1 MNMKKGILTLISL
14 IVLALSLPLQACQPA
29 SANNFEVL
37 SLELNPDYKVIV
49 NEKFTV
55 TADISNTGT
64 SEASYVVPVMVN
76 GIADDRKSI
85 LVAPGKSQQVQFT
98 LARSSPG
105 TYEIRVGDKSAS
117 IEVEKSLP
125 AVLKL
130 SDLKI
135 NMEQANPGEE
145 VVVTALISNT
155 GGSPGNYIAE
165 MKINGTTEQADK
177 VILPPGVNY
186 TFAFKVIK
194 NDPGTYTVAMGD
206 LTTQFTVLK
215 PIQTIQLTEP
225 PATPYKRTSQRP
237 SSCCGGGTTTT
248 GGACP

>member
-1 MNMKKGILTLISL
+1 MKKGILALISL
-14 IVLALSLPLQACQPA
+14 IILVLSLPMQACQPA
-29 SANNFEVL
+29 SANNFEAL

-64 SEASYVVPVMVN
+64 GEAIYNVPVMVN

-98 LARSSPG
+98 LSKSSPG
-105 TYEIRVGDKSAS
+105 TYEIRVGDKSSS
-117 IEVEKSLP
+117 IKIEESLP

-130 SDLKI
+130 SDLKV

-145 VVVTALISNT
+145 VVVTTLISNT

-165 MKINGTTEQADK
+165 LKINDAIEQADK
-177 VILPPGVNY
+177 VILPPGVDY
-186 TFAFKVIK
+186 IFAFKITK
-194 NDPGTYTVAMGD
+194 NDPGTYTVAIGD
-206 LTTQFTVLK
+206 LTTQFTVLE

-225 PATPYKRTSQRP
+225 SATPYKRTSQRL
-237 SSCCGGGTTTT
+237 SSCCPGGSTT